1 MSGTVKKIFLVLIV
15 AIVMLIIGGVVI
27 NVLVPNGINGV
38 VNAVEQSIH
47 GATGLNIDFNGDGV
61 GNNAQYDKK
70 DVDNEFGN
78 VDGFQ

>member
-1 MSGTVKKIFLVLIV
+1 MSSTVKKVFLVLIV
-15 AIVMLIIGGVVI
+15 VVVMLIIGGVVI
-27 NVLVPNGINGV
+27 NVFVPNGISAV
-38 VNAVEQSIH
+38 SNAVEQGIH

-70 DVDNEFGN
+70 DASDEFGN